1 MCDEFICLV
10 LQTAQ
15 TTTIAAAS
23 TNANSATTI
32 TATPSTASTV
42 TTSQSPAAAP
52 APGSIEAS
60 LLAGQPPGTVIK
72 CVTAQVIQ
80 TTEGP
85 RIVLQGLQ
93 GADFTA
99 QQLSMVQAQVKQQ
112 LLKGEHLKIFKHGTR
127 MTSACAILKILYQ
140 FAAHATTGKQGVL
153 GPTKIYLAVQP
164 AQSSNNQQQQQQ
176 QSQPQPQTSQAS
188 STASTPVASTP
199 KQQQST
205 VSPPLAAG
213 TQSFHFCEHLINI
226 IFRISLKS

>member
-1 MCDEFICLV
+1 MIRSTPTGNQIVQLNSTNSGIIVKGTVATANKPQQGLLFVHFCKAKIIEKKKLFEKSIEKSKSFNMKYCMCDKFVLLV
-10 LQTAQ
+10 LQPAQ

-23 TNANSATTI
+23 TNTSATTT
-32 TATPSTASTV
+32 TATSSAASTV
-42 TTSQSPAAAP
+42 TVNQSPAVAP

-112 LLKGEHLKIFKHGTR
+112 LLKGE
-127 MTSACAILKILYQ
+127 
-140 FAAHATTGKQGVL
+140 
-153 GPTKIYLAVQP
+153 
-164 AQSSNNQQQQQQ
+164 QSKNLQICDLSD
-176 QSQPQPQTSQAS
+176 
-188 STASTPVASTP
+188 
-199 KQQQST
+199 KC
-205 VSPPLAAG
+205 L
-213 TQSFHFCEHLINI
+213 
-226 IFRISLKS
+226 RDY